1 MDNNAIYQK
10 LDSIKNEIYEKIKIS
25 AYFFMKK
32 ENVKEYIKTIKKLKT
47 RRLSLKKNEDK
58 NQINAYKELILNYLN
73 EILYIHTNIFNKE
86 QFDTNELL
94 ELNNRFKNDVEVLE
108 GMVKPSDTRKA
119 VTTKKTTPK
128 LSIKNEMFDFGPL
141 DRYQQN
147 VESDNYSWFDYPRE
161 QPKTKSNTVSCDTSS
176 KKYKTIP
183 FKIKDLK
190 KDIQYNI
197 DIIDN
202 FKNKYKTQISNI
214 IKNPKEEKIFW
225 SEFSVIPRNFE
236 EDNIKE
242 LVEKKNASNTLFDKI
257 NPFSV
262 RNKTTRKI
270 KKIKKQN
277 KSVENSILQGYRDI
291 LQGIYHYLKYNKFK
305 EWPKIDINE
314 FYQVYSTLCN
324 SEKLYKISEKNITNF
339 KFNEYDLTN
348 WHTYYNN
355 LNSFNYN
362 VLSKINLSIEG
373 LCLLQKEFNQYRYK
387 IMNYFDKTNNIEKQL
402 QDLINKELFPQKGY
416 TIISDIFTLCHLN
429 KSIIEDWKKLKF
441 DIINKINNNPINSTT
456 KQLHSDDKE
465 QLQIL
470 EEEINSIYNRDDSQ
484 EISLNLQRHK
494 KELEELLLRKK
505 FVILQEY
512 ATVDKWDSKTAIGGR
527 KRKTRRKRKRRRKT
541 RRKGKKRRKKRKTR
555 RRR

>member
-1 MDNNAIYQK
+1 
-10 LDSIKNEIYEKIKIS
+10 
-25 AYFFMKK
+25 
-32 ENVKEYIKTIKKLKT
+32 
-47 RRLSLKKNEDK
+47 
-58 NQINAYKELILNYLN
+58 
-73 EILYIHTNIFNKE
+73 
-86 QFDTNELL
+86 
-94 ELNNRFKNDVEVLE
+94 
-108 GMVKPSDTRKA
+108 
-119 VTTKKTTPK
+119 TTKKTTPK
-128 LSIKNEMFDFGPL
+128 LSTNNEMFDFGPL
-141 DRYQQN
+141 DAYQKET
-147 VESDNYSWFDYPRE
+147 ESDTYSWFDYSRE
-161 QPKTKSNTVSCDTSS
+161 QPKTKSNTVSCDTYS

-183 FKIKDLK
+183 FNIKDLK

-291 LQGIYHYLKYNKFK
+291 LQGIYHYLKYNIFE

-348 WHTYYNN
+348 WH
-355 LNSFNYN
+355 
-362 VLSKINLSIEG
+362 
-373 LCLLQKEFNQYRYK
+373 
-387 IMNYFDKTNNIEKQL
+387 
-402 QDLINKELFPQKGY
+402 
-416 TIISDIFTLCHLN
+416 
-429 KSIIEDWKKLKF
+429 
-441 DIINKINNNPINSTT
+441 
-456 KQLHSDDKE
+456 
-465 QLQIL
+465 
-470 EEEINSIYNRDDSQ
+470 
-484 EISLNLQRHK
+484 
-494 KELEELLLRKK
+494 
-505 FVILQEY
+505 
-512 ATVDKWDSKTAIGGR
+512 
-527 KRKTRRKRKRRRKT
+527 
-541 RRKGKKRRKKRKTR
+541 
-555 RRR
+555 